1 MQLLK
6 TLRAVVRVSALPVCA
21 AVCLHA
27 ATAQAQLVTSLA
39 PMIERVSPAVVNISV
54 RGSVDID
61 SSAGTNPFFRGFL
74 EPDRRPVNGT
84 GSGVIVDAAQGL
96 LLTNHHVIE
105 NADTINVML
114 LDNRALEA
122 TVVGSDPGSDLAVLR
137 IEASDLEEI
146 ELGNSDQLR
155 VGDFVVAIGNPF
167 GFSHTVTSGIVSGLG
182 RSGINP
188 DNTSY
193 EDFIQ
198 TDASINPGNSGGALV
213 NLEGQLV
220 GINSAIVSRTGGN
233 IGIGFAIPVAMA
245 SYVMEQIIEYG
256 SVQRGLLGVTIQ
268 RITPTLAEQYS
279 LADTAGAYVTTVA
292 PGSAAEI
299 AGLRIED
306 VIVAVDGRAVSGPDA
321 LRNLIGLHRPG
332 ETVSVEFLRDGDRR
346 NVSATLG
353 NNDNPVTMFNPP
365 PELSQDEA
373 PIIEGVEL
381 LPDESTGGIAGL
393 RVVSIDD
400 QSPASDAGLRRG
412 DLIVRLNR
420 QRVTTIEHARAVIT
434 ASASGIVAEI
444 RRGNRESIVLLP

>member
-1 MQLLK
+1 
-6 TLRAVVRVSALPVCA
+6 
-21 AVCLHA
+21 
-27 ATAQAQLVTSLA
+27 
-39 PMIERVSPAVVNISV
+39 MIERVSPAVVNIAVS
-54 RGSVDID
+54 GSIDID
-61 SSAGTNPFFRGFL
+61 NTLGNNPFFRGFL
-74 EPDRRPVNGT
+74 EPEQRPVNGT
-84 GSGVIVDAAQGL
+84 GSGVIVDAARGL
-96 LLTNHHVIE
+96 VLTNHHVIE
-105 NADTINVML
+105 NADKIDVML

-122 TVVGSDPGSDLAVLR
+122 TIIGSDPGSDLAVLR
-137 IEASDLEEI
+137 IDADGLEEI
-146 ELGNSDQLR
+146 ELGDSDQLR

-188 DNTSY
+188 DRTSY

-245 SYVMEQIIEYG
+245 SYVMEQIIEFG

-268 RITPTLAEQYS
+268 RLTPSLVEQYS
-279 LADTAGAYVTTVA
+279 LADTAGAYVTDVA
-292 PGSAAEI
+292 PGSAAES

-306 VIVAVDGRAVSGPDA
+306 VIVAVDDRAVAGPDA

-332 ETVSVEFLRDGDRR
+332 ETVRVEFIRDGKRS
-346 NVSATLG
+346 NVTATLG
-353 NNDNPVTMFNPP
+353 SNDDPITMFNPP
-365 PELSQDEA
+365 PEVPQDEA

-381 LPDESTGGIAGL
+381 APDATTGGIAGL
-393 RVVSIDD
+393 RVASIDD
-400 QSPASDAGLRRG
+400 SSPAAEAGLRRG

-420 QRVTTIEHARAVIT
+420 QRVSTLEQARAIIT
-434 ASASGIVAEI
+434 ASGSGVVALI